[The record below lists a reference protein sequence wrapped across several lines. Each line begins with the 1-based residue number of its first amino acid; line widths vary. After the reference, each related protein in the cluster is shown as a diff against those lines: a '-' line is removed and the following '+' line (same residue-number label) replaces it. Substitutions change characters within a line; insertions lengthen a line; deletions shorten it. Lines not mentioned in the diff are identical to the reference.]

1 MHTQEN
7 IPFRVERLLS
17 LPYYAEHVGQSF
29 SDQHSAY
36 MHFVHYGQPAGVNP
50 SPFFY
55 TKWYAWQHAD
65 TQSFPSVLDHFVH
78 HGAQAP
84 IDPAPFIDAVAL
96 LSEYTAYPTILDAL
110 LALTEGRE
118 HAISPLFED
127 HLAQLAARQAHVHS
141 NIHSR
146 YIRKCPTARRR
157 LVWVQAGPRFSTTQW
172 FRPDSPRQ
180 WDLMCNWYMQGGLD
194 LRHGEIHLLQP
205 GTKCTAMHHV
215 LQHDPDLLSGYDQL
229 LFLDDDLTVAHEDID
244 LLFDMAERDNLA
256 LFQASLSPGS
266 YGVWTDLVQQAPQGS
281 RLTTGVEIMMPG
293 FTRDA
298 LFLCK
303 DILGRSISGYG
314 LDFLFSEHIRRHG
327 GRCGVV
333 DAVSVRHTASID
345 EQNGA
350 YYQLMR
356 DLGIR
361 HKLELSAII
370 HELGKFPDFSTL

>member
-1 MHTQEN
+1 M
-7 IPFRVERLLS
+7 
-17 LPYYAEHVGQSF
+17 
-29 SDQHSAY
+29 
-36 MHFVHYGQPAGVNP
+36 
-50 SPFFY
+50 
-55 TKWYAWQHAD
+55 
-65 TQSFPSVLDHFVH
+65 
-78 HGAQAP
+78 
-84 IDPAPFIDAVAL
+84 
-96 LSEYTAYPTILDAL
+96 
-110 LALTEGRE
+110 
-118 HAISPLFED
+118 
-127 HLAQLAARQAHVHS
+127 
-141 NIHSR
+141 
-146 YIRKCPTARRR
+146 
-157 LVWVQAGPRFSTTQW
+157 
-172 FRPDSPRQ
+172 
-180 WDLMCNWYMQGGLD
+180 
-194 LRHGEIHLLQP
+194 RHGEIHLLQP

-361 HKLELSAII
+361 HKLELYAII